1 MSVTAVVG
9 LQWGDEAKGKV
20 VDLLADR
27 HDIVVRFQ
35 GGANAGHTVTV
46 DGRRYKMSL
55 IPSGVLH
62 PGVVGLI
69 GNGVVVDPVALFQE
83 MEQCREA
90 GVDVERQVRISD
102 RAHLILP
109 YHKAEES
116 VLERE
121 AGESAIGTTLRGIGP
136 CYQDKVGRRF
146 SVRVGDLL
154 RPRWLRQ
161 RLERAVGYK
170 NRVLAA
176 LGAGEQYDV
185 DSLFEQCLQW
195 GNTLRPLIVDSVDYL
210 HTALADGKRILFEG
224 AQGTLLDVDHG
235 TYPYVTSSNSSMSGV
250 ASGSGLPARSVSHCI
265 GVVKAYTTRVGSG
278 PFPTELKDEVGDR
291 IREAGNEYGT
301 VTGRP
306 RRCGW
311 FDAVAA
317 RYSARVCGVDSIA
330 VMLLDVLTGFEKVAI
345 CVSYIHQGKELKTM
359 PSHPEVLEECEPVY
373 ELLPG
378 WSEDIT
384 GVRAI
389 DDLPEAAR
397 NYLGRIE
404 RLVGV
409 PLSIV
414 SVGPE
419 RSQTIW
425 VEQAL
430 VGGASGRVL
439 T

>member
-1 MSVTAVVG
+1 MTAVVG

-20 VDLLADR
+20 VDLLSDS

-46 DGRRYKMSL
+46 DGRQLKMSL

-62 PGVVGLI
+62 TGVIGLI
-69 GNGVVVDPVALFQE
+69 GNGVVVDPEALFQE
-83 MEQCREA
+83 MEQCRDA
-90 GVDVERQVRISD
+90 GVDVEKQVRISD

-116 VLERE
+116 ILEHQAEGAR
-121 AGESAIGTTLRGIGP
+121 IGTTLRGIGP

-146 SVRVGDLL
+146 SIRVGDLL
-154 RPRWLRQ
+154 HPSWLRE
-161 RLERAVGYK
+161 RLERAVAHK

-176 LGAGEQYDV
+176 MGSEERFSAEA
-185 DSLFEQCLQW
+185 LFETCRSW
-195 GNTLRPLIVDSVDYL
+195 AERLRPYIVDSVEFL
-210 HTALADGKRILFEG
+210 HEAVAQGRRVLFEG

-235 TYPYVTSSNSSMSGV
+235 TYPYVTSSNSSMSGI
-250 ASGSGLPARSVSHCI
+250 AAGSGIPARWVTHAI

-278 PFPTELKDEVGDR
+278 PFPTELDNELGER
-291 IREAGNEYGT
+291 IREAGNEFGT

-317 RYSARVCGVDSIA
+317 RYSAKICGVDSLA
-330 VMLLDVLTGFEKVAI
+330 VMLLDVLTGFEELAI
-345 CVSYIHQGKELKTM
+345 CVAYLYQGRELRTV
-359 PSHPEVLEECEPVY
+359 PSHPDVLRQCEPVY
-373 ELLPG
+373 ELVPG

-384 GVRAI
+384 GARSFGE
-389 DDLPEAAR
+389 LPERAR
-397 NYLGRIE
+397 QYLRRIE
-404 RLVGV
+404 QLVGV
-409 PLSIV
+409 PIAIV

-419 RSQTIW
+419 RSETIW
-425 VEQAL
+425 VEPAL
-430 VGGASGRVL
+430 VGRG
-439 T
+439 

>member
-20 VDLLADR
+20 VDLLADK

-55 IPSGVLH
+55 VPSGVLH

-69 GNGVVVDPVALFQE
+69 GNGVVVDPVALFAE

-90 GVDVERQVRISD
+90 GVDVETQILVSD

-116 VLERE
+116 VLEQQ
-121 AGESAIGTTLRGIGP
+121 GDGSAIGTTLRGIGP

-154 RPRWLRQ
+154 RPRWLRE
-161 RLERAVGYK
+161 RLQRAVSHK
-170 NRVLAA
+170 NKLLAA
-176 LGAGEQYDV
+176 LGSDQQFDADE
-185 DSLFEQCLQW
+185 LFEQCLDW
-195 GNTLRPLIVDSVDYL
+195 ARRLKGHIVDSVEYL
-210 HTALADGKRILFEG
+210 HQALRDGKRILFEG

-235 TYPYVTSSNSSMSGV
+235 TYPYVTSSNSSMSGI
-250 ASGSGLPARSVSHCI
+250 ASGSGIPARAVTHAV
-265 GVVKAYTTRVGSG
+265 GVVKAYTTRVGAG
-278 PFPTELKDEVGDR
+278 PFPTELANETGDR

-330 VMLLDVLTGFEKVAI
+330 VMLLDVLTGLEELAI
-345 CVSYIHQGKELKTM
+345 CVSYIHQGRELKTV
-359 PSHPEVLEECEPVY
+359 PAHPEVLEECEPVY

-378 WSEDIT
+378 WKEDIT
-384 GVRAI
+384 GIRSF
-389 DDLPEAAR
+389 DELPPEAQQ
-397 NYLGRIE
+397 YLRRIE
-404 RLVGV
+404 QLLEV
-409 PLSIV
+409 PISIV

-425 VEQAL
+425 VEPAL
-430 VGGASGRVL
+430 AAAARVL
-439 T
+439 R